1 MIPRRFPWRA
11 SPPSYSDG
19 VVALD
24 AGECDLGH
32 PAIDET
38 VDDMVIYVAVKA
50 IDGESNTLTAA
61 APCIVRESNTLTSFG
76 TIEIDEADVQ
86 LMIDEGSLASTILH
100 EMGHVLGIGSLW
112 TDFGFLQGAGGADP
126 S

>member
-1 MIPRRFPWRA
+1 M
-11 SPPSYSDG
+11 
-19 VVALD
+19 VVLD

-50 IDGESNTLTAA
+50 IDGESNTLAA
-61 APCIVRESNTLTSFG
+61 AGPCIVRESNTLTSFG

-86 LMIDEGSLASTILH
+86 LMIDGGSLASTILH
-100 EMGHVLGIGSLW
+100 EMGHVLGIGSPW